1 LTNKQYADY
10 DVYIGGLLNNPQK
23 KIAGAGNEPASAIP
37 YQTRPW
43 WRERSQIMARTRS
56 PEHPMPPEGSWIKY
70 QLDLRNI
77 KLETVARK
85 ANRSTSMVSQVITG
99 VKNSE
104 AVGLALAR
112 TLGYATYQDLMEAA
126 STQAKGGAA

>member
-1 LTNKQYADY
+1 
-10 DVYIGGLLNNPQK
+10 
-23 KIAGAGNEPASAIP
+23 
-37 YQTRPW
+37 
-43 WRERSQIMARTRS
+43 
-56 PEHPMPPEGSWIKY
+56 MPPEGSWIKY

-77 KLETVARK
+77 KLEDVAQK
-85 ANRSTSMVSQVITG
+85 AYRSVSMVSQVITG

-126 STQAKGGAA
+126 RLQAKGGAA